1 MLPLLYFAKLFI
13 YGFGKILHG
22 FVVLVVDNCSQK
34 NVSVST
40 VINVTTL
47 ILKIISCMSE
57 DKSSQWMNTRSL
69 RLGDKKVQALHSPNF

>member
-1 MLPLLYFAKLFI
+1 MLPLLYFAKCFI

-47 ILKIISCMSE
+47 ILKVISCMSE
-57 DKSSQWMNTRSL
+57 DTVSHRK
-69 RLGDKKVQALHSPNF
+69 G

>member
-1 MLPLLYFAKLFI
+1 MALVRSCM
-13 YGFGKILHG
+13 HG
-22 FVVLVVDNCSQK
+22 FAVLVVDNCSQK

-57 DKSSQWMNTRSL
+57 DKSSQWMNTRSQ
-69 RLGDKKVQALHSPNF
+69 RLGDKKVQALYSPNF